1 MQREPEE
8 SVRDPTGPEEL
19 TPDQQT
25 EFSRIIDTMT
35 EAVTEDPQSCLRFL
49 DLLADNPDYGVNN
62 SLLVLSQ
69 NPAAAIMHSRE
80 EWERLGR
87 RVRKDAQGI
96 RIRVQGIIGLGVDR
110 RQGLV
115 LGAVYD
121 ASQTYGRKLVPHP
134 DLAPDSPE
142 TAELFRTF
150 CAASPFG
157 VHIFPKM
164 TQDAVY
170 GGWGHGISVSAD
182 LPPDKAFAALARE
195 THHGLETIG
204 YSFRIYDREHGKLDA
219 ECVSYMLCRSMGIP
233 CAIPDV
239 SGIASQYAGVALKDR
254 RTNLK
259 AMRENFTIMRD
270 KILEALPPKEIVQS
284 GQKKAS
290 GQRKR
295 EAVR

>member
-8 SVRDPTGPEEL
+8 SVRDPTESKEL
-19 TPDQQT
+19 TPAQQT
-25 EFSRIIDTMT
+25 EFARKIDTMT

-49 DLLADNPDYGVNN
+49 DVLADNPDYGVNDT
-62 SLLVLSQ
+62 LLALSQ
-69 NPAAAIMHSRE
+69 NPDATLIHSRE
-80 EWERLGR
+80 EWERMGR
-87 RVRKDAQGI
+87 RVRRDAQGMQV
-96 RIRVQGIIGLGVDR
+96 RVQGIIGLGVER
-110 RQGLV
+110 RRGWL
-115 LGAVYD
+115 LGVVYD
-121 ASQTYGRKLVPHP
+121 ASQTYGRKLVPRP
-134 DLAPDSPE
+134 ALAPDSPE

-157 VHIFPKM
+157 VHIFPEM
-164 TQDAVY
+164 EQDAVY

-204 YSFRIYDREHGKLDA
+204 YSYRIYDRKDGELDA
-219 ECVSYMLCRSMGIP
+219 DCVSYMLCRSMGIP
-233 CAIPDV
+233 CAVPDV
-239 SGIASQYAGVALKDR
+239 SGIASRYAGVALKER

-259 AMRENFTIMRD
+259 AMRDNFTIMRD
-270 KILEALPPKEIVQS
+270 RILEALPPKEIVQN
-284 GQKKAS
+284 GRKKAS